1 MGRFTASKMAV
12 RHATLAI
19 HGGACSRGAAD
30 TSGTDIEWGST
41 GLRDYGIIPDMEKVA
56 TDIYTFSELRNLG
69 FTYVDKTEA
78 LYAMASG
85 EVGKQFFIAR
95 PRRFGKSLAVSTLKA
110 LFEGRRS
117 LFQGLAIEPKWDWAK
132 KWPVL
137 HLDMGSMQA
146 RNVDEFR
153 ELLTDHLVDRAKE
166 FGVDGICGASPA
178 ILFKR
183 LIDALAAKSL
193 EMCSPEDRDAW
204 TPQVVLLVDEYDK
217 PLLGHLMKPDVVE
230 FRDEL
235 KAFYSVIKTLE
246 AKQRFTF
253 ITGVSKFSKVS
264 IFSDLNNLKDWT
276 MLPQVATLFGYTHD
290 EVLKYFPGR
299 IHALAE
305 ANGLTDEAAFGK
317 IIEWYDGYKFEENAE
332 PVINP
337 VSLGCCLEAQKFN
350 DYWSKTAVPTFLVD
364 ILKKQPLDF
373 STVDIS
379 ESSLDAYEPD
389 RPSIVTLLYQ
399 TGYLTIKSFSQ
410 LNAARRYTLRFPNLE
425 IEHSFLDNVVGAYVG
440 KDTDISSGYAV
451 AAAEA
456 LYAHD
461 TAKFLKSLKAFF
473 FDIPY
478 DMTDRQ
484 NEQMWQ
490 TICYVVLRSIGINA
504 NGEVKTHDGRMDMV
518 VDLPNDIY
526 IVEFKLDRPAAEAMA
541 QIKTKEYAGK
551 YALSGKRITLVGI
564 SFSSEKRTIV
574 EELVEEFHV

>member
-1 MGRFTASKMAV
+1 
-12 RHATLAI
+12 
-19 HGGACSRGAAD
+19 
-30 TSGTDIEWGST
+30 
-41 GLRDYGIIPDMEKVA
+41 MEKVA
-56 TDIYTFSELRNLG
+56 TDIYTFSRLREEG
-69 FTYVDKTEA
+69 FTYVDKTDA

-85 EVGKQFFIAR
+85 EVGFQFFIAR

-110 LFEGRRS
+110 LFEGRRD
-117 LFQGLAIEPKWDWAK
+117 LFKGLVIESKWDWTK

-137 HLDMGSMQA
+137 HLDMGSVQA
-146 RNVDEFR
+146 RSVDEFR
-153 ELLTDHLVDRAKE
+153 ELLADHLVDRAKE
-166 FGVDGICGASPA
+166 FGVDGFCGSSPA
-178 ILFKR
+178 ILLKR

-193 EMCSPEDRDAW
+193 EMCSPEDRDTW

-217 PLLGHLMKPDVVE
+217 PLLGHLMKPDVGE

-276 MLPQVATLFGYTHD
+276 MLPQAATLFGYTHE

-305 ANGLTDEAAFGK
+305 ANGLTDEEAFEK
-317 IIEWYDGYKFEENAE
+317 IVRWYDGYKFHHSAP

-337 VSLGCCLEAQKFN
+337 VSLGCCFDANEFG

-364 ILKKQPLDF
+364 ILKRHPLNF
-373 STVDIS
+373 ASIDITDS
-379 ESSLDAYEPD
+379 RLEAYEPD
-389 RPSIVTLLYQ
+389 KPDVTTLLYQ
-399 TGYLTIKSFSQ
+399 TGYLTIKGFRQ
-410 LNAARRYTLRFPNLE
+410 MEGIRKFDLGFPNMEIQNSFVSRLAPAYAGLE
-425 IEHSFLDNVVGAYVG
+425 ADRSESAQI
-440 KDTDISSGYAV
+440 

-461 TAKFLKSLKAFF
+461 VPKFLKALKAFF
-473 FDIPY
+473 ANIPY
-478 DMTDRQ
+478 DLTDRQ

-490 TICYVVLRSIGINA
+490 TIVYIVLKAIGVGVR
-504 NGEVKTHDGRMDMV
+504 GEVKTHDGRMDMV
-518 VDLPNDIY
+518 VDVPNEIY
-526 IVEFKLDRPAAEAMA
+526 IVEFKLDRPAAEAME
-541 QIKTKEYAGK
+541 QIKGKEYAGK
-551 YALSGKRITLVGI
+551 YALSGKRITLVGV

-574 EELVEEFHV
+574 EELVEELPS